1 MKNNIE
7 NIAAELGIDSE
18 SLHEAIEKNKTISKR
33 KYIVLGK
40 SEVVTLSGFK
50 HLLPLYREAINKIN
64 NDENERMFNQI
75 AAREGINEIEAFIN
89 RMNTDAV
96 YRTEILKKYK
106 IV

>member
-1 MKNNIE
+1 MEK
-7 NIAAELGIDSE
+7 
-18 SLHEAIEKNKTISKR
+18 AIYKR
-33 KYIVLGK
+33 KWYLIGK
-40 SEVVTLSGFK
+40 AARLNISGFRS
-50 HLLPLYREAINKIN
+50 LLPLYREAINKIN
-64 NDENERMFNQI
+64 TDENERMFNQI